1 MSNAAVNN
9 VNNVNS
15 VRCQCRQSCQHRQC
29 RPESHRR
36 QAALQIVLMMD
47 FLLWFPGFFSQK
59 SPTLRPPTA
68 DSAEEL
74 LLIIISVGALSRPL
88 F

>member
-1 MSNAAVNN
+1 MMSNAAVNN

-15 VRCQCRQSCQHRQC
+15 VRCQCR
-29 RPESHRR
+29 PESHRR
-36 QAALQIVLMMD
+36 QTALQRVLMKEC
-47 FLLWFPGFFSQK
+47 LLWFPAVISEK